1 MGSRVAGSLVTLF
14 LRVARE
20 YECHEIATN
29 TPVVQ
34 KLRLSAREELRP
46 MFPIDPRGFSVV
58 FAKPSPVI
66 QRVDKVLPGINP
78 VRWEQI

>member
-1 MGSRVAGSLVTLF
+1 MVTLL

-20 YECHEIATN
+20 CRSYEIAADE
-29 TPVVQ
+29 PVVQ
-34 KLRLSAREELRP
+34 KLVLPVREKLRP

-66 QRVDKVLPGINP
+66 QCVDKVLPGINP
-78 VRWEQI
+78 VGWEQI